1 MKRPLPRRSIGILC
15 ASLAVLAL
23 HELLVRAMAHGHVA
37 HVLLGAGSSPPPLA
51 AALLAIALVVV
62 RLLAI
67 VVVPGAL
74 LMAAVGFAAHHLS
87 GSYSIGTSDEDGAGT
102 SIGVRGTE

>member
-1 MKRPLPRRSIGILC
+1 MKRMPPRRSIGIVVV
-15 ASLAVLAL
+15 SLAVLVL
-23 HELLVRAMAHGHVA
+23 HEVLLRAMAHGHVA
-37 HVLLGAGSSPPPLA
+37 HVLLGAGSSAPPPFAASLA
-51 AALLAIALVVV
+51 VALVVV

-74 LMAAVGFAAHHLS
+74 LAAATGLAAHHLE
-87 GSYSIGTSDEDGAGT
+87 GSYSIGTSVADGAGT